1 MDRTCPTPEHS
12 AEFALNDGAPRSD
25 STPRR
30 AGAPRRDGGPRSD
43 RHRGRG
49 RARGRASVVTSTTAL
64 VAALTLTG
72 AALSGCTT
80 PAPGPGTSASS
91 TAAPAAEAAALPD
104 TVLGEHAA
112 WILEAMNGDLEPID
126 IDAGIAE
133 RFNADMLEQLSVAE
147 LRQVIE
153 QLQLQG
159 PWRIDAVDVAPDAG
173 TQAVITIR
181 PTDGDALDMQ
191 IAVDGDDLVAGLLF
205 APSAAD
211 RTPSTSWAELEDV
224 VESFAADTTMVV
236 TEVDPAATGE
246 GASGAPGADLAVDR
260 LLETGDPAAPHPSGS
275 IFKLYVLGAVAD
287 AVEAGT
293 LTWDTP
299 LTITDDIKSLPSG
312 ELQNEPAGT
321 TVTVREAAEKMIA
334 ISDNTATDLLIA
346 TVGPEAVEAALADM
360 GHHDPSLNTPMLTT
374 RALFQLGWG
383 SAGEGASGD
392 QADSRA
398 AIRDRWG
405 SAGETERRAM
415 LDSLPGG
422 IVTVDPADLTDSVW
436 QHGLDWFTSA
446 DDLVAAHV
454 ALQQR
459 AATDAGAPVGEI
471 LSANPGLGSIGE
483 EWSTVAFKGGSSI
496 GVLAGSWYLER
507 ASDGTAFVISIQG
520 ETETPTELADMAT
533 FFGQVDDA
541 VALLAAE

>member
-1 MDRTCPTPEHS
+1 MHTNRRTSLT
-12 AEFALNDGAPRSD
+12 L
-25 STPRR
+25 
-30 AGAPRRDGGPRSD
+30 
-43 RHRGRG
+43 
-49 RARGRASVVTSTTAL
+49 STTAL
-64 VAALTLTG
+64 VAALSLTG

-80 PAPGPGTSASS
+80 PAPGPVASS
-91 TAAPAAEAAALPD
+91 TASPAAEAAALPD

-147 LRQVIE
+147 LRQVVE

-159 PWRIDAVDVAPDAG
+159 PWRIEAVDVAPDAG

-191 IAVDGDDLVAGLLF
+191 IAVDGDDLVSGLLF

-236 TEVDPAATGE
+236 TEVDPDAVEAGGDPAGAELAA
-246 GASGAPGADLAVDR
+246 DR

-287 AVEAGT
+287 AVAAGT

-321 TVTVREAAEKMIA
+321 VVTVREAAEKMIA

-383 SAGEGASGD
+383 SAGEGASGG
-392 QADSRA
+392 QAESRA
-398 AIRDRWG
+398 AIRDRW
-405 SAGETERRAM
+405 SAADETERRAM

-422 IVTVDPADLTDSVW
+422 IVTVEPGDLTDSVW

-471 LSANPGLGSIGE
+471 LSANPGLGTIGD
-483 EWSTVAFKGGSSI
+483 EWSTLAFKGGSSI

-507 ASDGTAFVISIQG
+507 ESDGKAFVISIQG
-520 ETETPTELADMAT
+520 ETETPNELADMAT
-533 FFGQVDDA
+533 FFGQVEDA

>member
-1 MDRTCPTPEHS
+1 MHT
-12 AEFALNDGAPRSD
+12 N
-25 STPRR
+25 RR
-30 AGAPRRDGGPRSD
+30 ASF
-43 RHRGRG
+43 
-49 RARGRASVVTSTTAL
+49 TLSTTAL

-72 AALSGCTT
+72 AAISGCTT
-80 PAPGPGTSASS
+80 PAPGPAASS
-91 TAAPAAEAAALPD
+91 TAAPAAEAATLPD

-133 RFNADMLEQLSVAE
+133 RFDAAMLEQLSVAE

-181 PTDGDALDMQ
+181 PAEGDALDMQ
-191 IAVDGDDLVAGLLF
+191 IAVDGEDLVAGLFF

-236 TEVDPAATGE
+236 TEVDAAAVDPDAKAGA
-246 GASGAPGADLAVDR
+246 GASGTPGAELAADR

-287 AVEAGT
+287 AVEAGS
-293 LTWDTP
+293 LTWDTA

-360 GHHDPSLNTPMLTT
+360 GHHDPSLNTPMPTT

-383 SAGEGASGD
+383 PAE
-392 QADSRA
+392 SRA
-398 AIRDRWG
+398 GTRDRW
-405 SAGETERRAM
+405 SAADETERRAM

-436 QHGLDWFTSA
+436 QRGLDWFTSA

-459 AATDAGAPVGEI
+459 ATTDAGAPLGEI
-471 LSANPGLGSIGE
+471 LSANPGLGTIGE

-507 ASDGTAFVISIQG
+507 ASDGKAFVISIQG
-520 ETETPTELADMAT
+520 ETDTPTELADMAT
-533 FFGQVDDA
+533 FFGQVEDA